1 MASVRGR
8 ASPSNRITVDRRTT
22 AWTIADSPKPT
33 TSAQRISQV
42 IDPAM
47 ANACTIASN
56 TLLNI
61 PTGGISDRR
70 RNR

>member
-8 ASPSNRITVDRRTT
+8 SSPSKPITVDRRTT

-47 ANACTIASN
+47 ANACTIAS
-56 TLLNI
+56 TTFPLY
-61 PTGGISDRR
+61 PWGV
-70 RNR
+70 